1 MNYQGSGAQFLP
13 SLVENNVPPKLLTR
27 GIGSSEKYLANQLK
41 LQIKLAKLRRSLKE
55 SDF

>member
-27 GIGSSEKYLANQLK
+27 GISSSEKYLANQLK

-55 SDF
+55 SDL